1 MFKDVCIIS
10 PLLLCLHRLVHFC
23 KMAAD
28 MFPLK
33 LLPAFTV
40 IKPASN
46 IFVFITKNHPIKALF
61 KKDVLESCTP
71 ECL

>member
-1 MFKDVCIIS
+1 MFKDLCII
-10 PLLLCLHRLVHFC
+10 PALFLCLHRLVHFC

-46 IFVFITKNHPIKALF
+46 IFVFTTKNHPIKALF
-61 KKDVLESCTP
+61 KKDVLESKTSK
-71 ECL
+71 CL